1 METIYNYS
9 YVSSIGKYD
18 INLPST
24 IFNYQNNNFDK
35 HCIDTYGRKCC
46 LLYYIDKENI
56 EVRLLDRLFN
66 PAYII
71 QKNNLYKVIP
81 DYLSKK
87 YTVVVVEMIEST
99 GKNDI
104 TSIHICSNIN

>member
-1 METIYNYS
+1 METMYNYS
-9 YVSSIGKYD
+9 YVASIGRYG
-18 INLPST
+18 INLPPST
-24 IFNYQNNNFDK
+24 IYNYQNNNFDK
-35 HCIDTYGRKCC
+35 HCIDTYGEKCC

-66 PAYII
+66 PVYVI

-104 TSIHICSNIN
+104 TSIHVCSNI

>member
-1 METIYNYS
+1 METMYNYS
-9 YVSSIGKYD
+9 YIGNVGKYS

-24 IFNYQNNNFDK
+24 TYNCENNNFDK
-35 HCIDTYGRKCC
+35 YCIDTYGEKCC
-46 LLYYIDKENI
+46 LLYYVDKENI

-71 QKNNLYKVIP
+71 QKNKLYKVIP

-87 YTVVVVEMIEST
+87 YTVVVVEMIETTS
-99 GKNDI
+99 KKDI
-104 TSIHICSNIN
+104 TSIHICSN